1 MKSHLVSLLFF
12 LLGSGL
18 SLYAQV
24 ELPDLDIYNY
34 VRTQRDP
41 FISARAPT
49 TLLDERVE
57 MPGLA
62 SGELMHRLLA
72 KLTAS
77 IKDQLTVGGLSTDDL
92 QTDGIALIN
101 GVTFRPGD
109 TVPLDLDGKTLREL
123 DQLAQSFG
131 LTLTRTPD
139 NAIAIEVGSI
149 TSAGVDF
156 QLPGFRA
163 SICQL
168 PLERNEALSAVKFER
183 KPAKKTHD

>member
-1 MKSHLVSLLFF
+1 MKIHVVSL

-18 SLYAQV
+18 NLYAQV

-34 VRTQRDP
+34 LRTQRDP

-57 MPGLA
+57 IPGVT
-62 SGELMHRLLA
+62 SGELMHRFLE

-77 IKDQLTVGGLSTDDL
+77 IKDQLTVGGLSTDDS
-92 QTDGIALIN
+92 QTDATALIN
-101 GVTFRPGD
+101 GMTFHPGD
-109 TVPLDLDGKTLREL
+109 TVPLDLDEKTLREL

-131 LTLTRTPD
+131 LTLARTPD
-139 NAIAIEVGSI
+139 NAITIEIGRIS
-149 TSAGVDF
+149 SAGVDF

-168 PLERNEALSAVKFER
+168 PLETDEPSNAIKLPKIR
-183 KPAKKTHD
+183 KEKKP

>member
-1 MKSHLVSLLFF
+1 MTIQVVSLL
-12 LLGSGL
+12 LGSAL

-34 VRTQRDP
+34 LRSQRDP
-41 FISARAPT
+41 FISSRAST

-57 MPGLA
+57 IPGVA
-62 SGELMHRLLA
+62 SGELMHRFLE

-77 IKDQLTVGGLSTDDL
+77 IKDQLTVGGLSTDDR
-92 QTDGIALIN
+92 QPDGMALIN
-101 GVTFRPGD
+101 GVTFRQGD
-109 TVPLDLDGKTLREL
+109 TVPLDLDEKTVREL

-139 NAIAIEVGSI
+139 NGIAIEVGTIS
-149 TSAGVDF
+149 SAGVDF

-168 PLERNEALSAVKFER
+168 PLETDEPSTTFKLPKKLKDK
-183 KPAKKTHD
+183 KP

>member
-1 MKSHLVSLLFF
+1 MIIQVVSLLI
-12 LLGSGL
+12 GSAL

-34 VRTQRDP
+34 LPSQRDP
-41 FISARAPT
+41 FISFRAST

-57 MPGLA
+57 IPGVA
-62 SGELMHRLLA
+62 SGELMHRFLE

-77 IKDQLTVGGLSTDDL
+77 IKDQLAVGGLSTDDN
-92 QTDGIALIN
+92 QPDAMALIN
-101 GVTFRPGD
+101 GVTFRQGD
-109 TVPLDLDGKTLREL
+109 TVPLDLDEKTLREL

-139 NAIAIEVGSI
+139 NAIAIEVGRIS
-149 TSAGVDF
+149 SVGVDF

-168 PLERNEALSAVKFER
+168 PLERDEPSTALKL
-183 KPAKKTHD
+183 PKKLKDKNRD

>member
-1 MKSHLVSLLFF
+1 MTIQVVSLL
-12 LLGSGL
+12 LGSAL

-34 VRTQRDP
+34 LRSQRDP
-41 FISARAPT
+41 FISSRAST

-57 MPGLA
+57 IPGVA
-62 SGELMHRLLA
+62 SGELMHRFLE

-77 IKDQLTVGGLSTDDL
+77 IKDQLTVGGLSTDDR
-92 QTDGIALIN
+92 QPDGMALIN
-101 GVTFRPGD
+101 GVTFRQGD
-109 TVPLDLDGKTLREL
+109 TVPLDLEEKTLREL

-139 NAIAIEVGSI
+139 NAIAIEVGTIS
-149 TSAGVDF
+149 SAGVDF

-168 PLERNEALSAVKFER
+168 PLETDEPSTTFKLPKKLKDK
-183 KPAKKTHD
+183 KP